1 MFLVGMM
8 KHHIMSRHTFVMN
21 IVVCGAQRTSIII
34 VSALKFG
41 VMMNMHAHGNFMN
54 ILVIQFNLLTKKKI
68 WFIVY
73 NMMWPNGG
81 MVDATDLKSVIR
93 NGCEGSSP
101 SSAMAI

>member
-1 MFLVGMM
+1 MLLVDMM
-8 KHHIMSRHTFVMN
+8 RHRIMNHRMFVMN
-21 IVVCGAQRTSIII
+21 IVVFGTQKKHITIAN
-34 VSALKFG
+34 VLKSG